1 MSYIFLQLSLL
12 RADLVYIKV
21 APSYADQLKTPQS
34 LSGEYKKERQEAIFP
49 IFISP
54 LILTPLCT
62 QAAEYFNSAV
72 NGMQFTITLPPS
84 VPLLSHC
91 FPQNSL
97 THYDRTGVHSLK
109 WHLMHSAWIMCTVAC
124 CISIPLL
131 STSPSQEAIMVIQ
144 HLREERRKEGRSCQ
158 RVWRE
163 GERWKRGRRRLTQIR
178 EGLMGT
184 HRGKWCAKT
193 RTCDVLMWF
202 VGS

>member
-34 LSGEYKKERQEAIFP
+34 LSGEYKKEWQEAIFP

-97 THYDRTGVHSLK
+97 THCDRTGVHSLK

-158 RVWRE
+158 RVGGKGKDGRE
-163 GERWKRGRRRLTQIR
+163 EDAGLHRL
-178 EGLMGT
+178 EKG
-184 HRGKWCAKT
+184 
-193 RTCDVLMWF
+193 
-202 VGS
+202 